1 MFVPLP
7 NLKELF
13 IKIRDGVSV
22 LCSYVL
28 ELNAGSDGKPFVD
41 ILILHSLVNTRRTA
55 DSKHI
60 QLATHSLAC

>member
-22 LCSYVL
+22 LCTYVP
-28 ELNAGSDGKPFVD
+28 ELNAGFDGKPFVD
-41 ILILHSLVNTRRTA
+41 TLVLHTLINTRRTV
-55 DSKHI
+55 DGKHI